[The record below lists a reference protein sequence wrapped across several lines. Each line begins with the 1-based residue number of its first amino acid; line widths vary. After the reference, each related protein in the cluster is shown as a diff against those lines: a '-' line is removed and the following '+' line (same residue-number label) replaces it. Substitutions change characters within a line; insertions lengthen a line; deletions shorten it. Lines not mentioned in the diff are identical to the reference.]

1 MSNLRILFREGLA
14 KKGRFCERK
23 HYSLRF
29 AHRALHDPA
38 VLLDA
43 QDETTDHRGSI
54 TKDVPVLRI
63 GHVSIESKLFGV
75 REALYSSCVLDF
87 KKMNRRL
94 AHVFPDFSV
103 KDIKI

>member
-1 MSNLRILFREGLA
+1 MSNLRLPFRAGLA
-14 KKGRFCERK
+14 KKGRFYERK

-43 QDETTDHRGSI
+43 QDETTDHWGSI

-63 GHVSIESKLFGV
+63 GHVSIEGKLLGM
-75 REALYSSCVLDF
+75 RQTLHSRGVLDF
-87 KKMNRRL
+87 KEMNRHF
-94 AHVFPDFSV
+94 AHVFPELFR
-103 KDIKI
+103 

>member
-1 MSNLRILFREGLA
+1 VSNLRILFRAGLA

-63 GHVSIESKLFGV
+63 GHVSIEGKLFGV

-87 KKMNRRL
+87 KEMNRRF
-94 AHVFPDFSV
+94 AHVFPELFR
-103 KDIKI
+103 